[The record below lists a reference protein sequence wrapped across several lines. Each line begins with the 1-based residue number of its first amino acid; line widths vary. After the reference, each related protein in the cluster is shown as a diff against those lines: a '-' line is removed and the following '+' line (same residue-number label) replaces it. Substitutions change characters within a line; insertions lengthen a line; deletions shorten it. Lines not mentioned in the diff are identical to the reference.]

1 LEPIQKVLTA
11 AQLDKSQ
18 LDGVVLVGGLC
29 KIPRIKAVIEGFFN
43 TEQKKMPLFD
53 TINPEEVVAFGN
65 SLVPRVLPKT
75 LDIDC

>member
-1 LEPIQKVLTA
+1 MLTA

-29 KIPRIKAVIEGFFN
+29 KIPRVKAVIEGFFN

-53 TINPEEVVAFGN
+53 TINPEEVVAFGKK
-65 SLVPRVLPKT
+65 ST
-75 LDIDC
+75 